1 MRSPLPFATA
11 PAATARTAALP
22 AFRGLRAAVRR
33 WFAGWRRPRE
43 AARMAAELRGVD
55 PRVLRDVGL
64 DRSEIDSVVAEITGA
79 APRTRVAALRVW
91 RHLTR

>member
-11 PAATARTAALP
+11 PATMALP
-22 AFRGLRAAVRR
+22 ALHGLRAAVRR
-33 WFAGWRRPRE
+33 WFVRWRRHRE

-64 DRSEIDSVVAEITGA
+64 DRSEIDSVVAEINGA
-79 APRTRVAALRVW
+79 APRTRVAALRVR
-91 RHLTR
+91 RHVTR